1 MKKFA
6 AILLLVFA
14 ATALLAQPVAAKEQ
28 QIQIFTETK
37 VNVQGVPYVR
47 TDTGIVGQRVTV
59 SGGNFTGMV
68 IPSWY
73 YGILD
78 FYVLVYRWAG
88 DYAQTV
94 QGKLLFCDR
103 VQEDAYGMWIDPGQ
117 EDFEIDFDRAFA
129 PGDYLIEYRF
139 ASNDPLY
146 VPTLERVEG
155 AAAYLNAQELE
166 GVSYQMTLVVDDEA
180 PLHEEPN
187 VKYEVDTTKRMVGLY
202 GIGASSDGLSNL
214 PLSTVES
221 VGQAFTVDSGKLT
234 GFVIN
239 SLVIETELAE
249 VTLKLYK
256 WDTDYTTTVKRAPAF
271 EKLYV
276 LEPDPDRENYNCEMM
291 FDGCTFAEGKYLVT
305 LESLDGANLWTHAAK
320 ENVSAYVDGAEY
332 SGGTFKLSYLVNDHA
347 QVNETPTQTG
357 TTAPTV
363 TDKPTA
369 PLNTDVQPSAAATAT
384 GDADHTNSVVVPV
397 IVLSIAVIVAVI
409 VVVIVLKSKKN
420 KGESV

>member
-1 MKKFA
+1 MKKIA

-14 ATALLAQPVAAKEQ
+14 MTALLVQPVAAKEQ
-28 QIQIFTETK
+28 QIQIFTENK

-47 TDTGIVGQRVTV
+47 TDTGVVGQCVTV

-78 FYVLVYRWAG
+78 FYVLIYRWAG
-88 DYAQTV
+88 DYAGSA
-94 QGKLLFCDR
+94 QGELLFCDR

-117 EDFEIDFDRAFA
+117 EDFELDFNRAFA

-146 VPTLERVEG
+146 VPTLERMEG
-155 AAAYLNAQELE
+155 AVAYLNGRELE
-166 GVSYQMTLVVDDEA
+166 GVSYQMTLITDDEA
-180 PLHEEPN
+180 ALNEEPN
-187 VKYEVDTTKRMVGLY
+187 VKYEVDTGKRMVGLY
-202 GIGASSDGLSNL
+202 GIGASSDGLSNI

-221 VGQAFTVDSGKLT
+221 VGQAFTVESGKLT

-239 SLVIETELAE
+239 SLVIETEIAE

-256 WDTDYTTTVKRAPAF
+256 WDTDYTTTVKHTPAF

-276 LEPDPDRENYNCEMM
+276 LEPDPERENYNCEMM
-291 FDGCTFAEGKYLVT
+291 FDGCAFAEGKYLVT

-320 ENVSAYVDGAEY
+320 DGVSAYVDGAEY
-332 SGGTFKLSYLVNDHA
+332 SGGTFKLSYLVNDYA
-347 QVNETPTQTG
+347 QVNETPVQTE
-357 TTAPTV
+357 TSAPIS
-363 TDKPTA
+363 TDEPTA
-369 PLNTDVQPSAAATAT
+369 PLNTNVQPSTTAAVT
-384 GDADHTNSVVVPV
+384 GGGNNTSVIIPVV
-397 IVLSIAVIVAVI
+397 VLSITVIIAVIIVI
-409 VVVIVLKSKKN
+409 VVLKSKKN